1 MGWSID
7 TVRRELDATFKGLGF
22 RYAIQHVESTQASV
36 MIRHEGIMPP
46 TVITYVVGLFPDFVY
61 VNFVPEASF
70 PEFQET
76 VETH

>member
-7 TVRRELDATFKGLGF
+7 TVRTELDATFKGLGA
-22 RYAIQHVESTQASV
+22 RYKIQHVESTQASV
-36 MIRHEGIMPP
+36 MIQHEGIVPP
-46 TVITYVVGLFPDFVY
+46 TVIKFIVSLFPEFVY